1 MLDGQ
6 AQYFF
11 TRGQGKR
18 FFIEDK
24 QLSFAEESLM
34 LLKQRRPSTITEGLV
49 RVNVMQRNDGVMI
62 VNEFESLEADYHSDT
77 KVSAYLFNFWEL
89 LNYKNL
95 RKTSKLRILGI

>member
-24 QLSFAEESLM
+24 QLMSFAEESLM

-49 RVNVMQRNDGVMI
+49 RVDVMQRNDGVMI

-77 KVSAYLFNFWEL
+77 KVSAHLFNFWEL
-89 LNYKNL
+89 
-95 RKTSKLRILGI
+95 KLQEFEKIIKAANIGN

>member
-1 MLDGQ
+1 MIMLDGQ

-11 TRGQGKR
+11 TREQGKR

-77 KVSAYLFNFWEL
+77 
-89 LNYKNL
+89 
-95 RKTSKLRILGI
+95 